1 MEDTNSLIKNI
12 AVNIIAS
19 TTIVGIIN
27 QVHTFMIIRN
37 YNKYYFQE
45 IATISSLLSVVG
57 VSTYFMRKYK

>member
-27 QVHTFMIIRN
+27 QVHTFMIIKN

-45 IATISSLLSVVG
+45 IATISSLLSLVG
-57 VSTYFMRKYK
+57 VSTYFMTKYK

>member
-27 QVHTFMIIRN
+27 QVHTFMIIKN

-45 IATISSLLSVVG
+45 IATISSLLSLVG